1 MNILLK
7 RNIFRFALELK
18 KEVPRRLVDRQI
30 ARPKIL
36 TPDDKKIEYNPLQA
50 IQLLK
55 IHNFTSFTET
65 VEVCIQ
71 LGVNPKIG

>member
-1 MNILLK
+1 M
-7 RNIFRFALELK
+7 
-18 KEVPRRLVDRQI
+18 DRQI